1 MSLKLFGDIVFVI
14 ALKSI
19 FLMIRLTMQ
28 ICLKTI
34 KNTPVGKG
42 FKWSALALLAAGL
55 TACSGLTTI
64 SEGSKSKI
72 GQVFKP
78 YRPDMVQGN
87 FISKEQLDRIKPG
100 MDREEIKVILGTPL
114 LTSVMHPNR
123 WDYVFAFKRGDTQLV
138 EQRQVTLFFE
148 KDLLKEIKADNLP
161 TEYELIAE
169 IDGIKAERRPQ
180 RRAVARELEGEHR
193 APTVQTVPNPT
204 QGVGIPRGDT
214 RN

>member
-14 ALKSI
+14 ELKSI
-19 FLMIRLTMQ
+19 FYMIRLTMQ
-28 ICLKTI
+28 ICLKTSKI
-34 KNTPVGKG
+34 GSQVLKG
-42 FKWSALALLAAGL
+42 VLAMATLASL
-55 TACSGLTTI
+55 TSCANWTTF
-64 SEGSKSKI
+64 SEGSKSKL
-72 GQVFKP
+72 GQVLKP

-87 FISKEQLDRIKPG
+87 FISKEQLNRLKVG
-100 MDREEIKVILGTPL
+100 MDREEVKVILGTPL
-114 LTSVMHPNR
+114 ITSFMHPNR

-138 EQRQVTLFFE
+138 EQRQVTIIFE
-148 KDLLKEIKADNLP
+148 KDLLSKINADDLP

-169 IDGIKAERRPQ
+169 IDGIKASRRPQ
-180 RRAVARELEGEHR
+180 RKPVAQELESHHP

>member
-1 MSLKLFGDIVFVI
+1 MFVI

-28 ICLKTI
+28 ICLKNLK
-34 KNTPVGKG
+34 KNARWP
-42 FKWSALALLAAGL
+42 FLALLGLVL
-55 TACSGLTTI
+55 TACSGVTTI
-64 SEGSKSKI
+64 SDGTRSAIGS
-72 GQVFKP
+72 VLRP

-87 FISKEQLDRIKPG
+87 FISKEQLERLKLG
-100 MDREEIKVILGTPL
+100 MDRDEVKVIVGTPL
-114 LTSVMHPNR
+114 LTSVMHSNR

-148 KDLLKEIKADNLP
+148 KDVLAQIKADNLP

-169 IDGIKAERRPQ
+169 IDGIKAARPQ
-180 RRAVARELEGEHR
+180 RKPVAKELDGGPR
-193 APTVQTVPNPT
+193 PAATVETVPNPT
-204 QGVGIPRGDT
+204 SGVGIPKGDT

>member
-28 ICLKTI
+28 ICLKNI
-34 KNTPVGKG
+34 KNTPFLKG
-42 FKWSALALLAAGL
+42 LAASGLALLAVGL

-87 FISKEQLDRIKPG
+87 FISKEQLDRVKVG

-114 LTSVMHPNR
+114 LNSAMHPNR

-138 EQRQVTLFFE
+138 DQRQETLIFE
-148 KDLLKEIKADNLP
+148 KEVLKEIKADQLP

-169 IDGIKAERRPQ
+169 IDGIKSDRRPQ
-180 RRAVARELEGEHR
+180 RKAVAKELEGEHR
-193 APTVQTVPNPT
+193 APTVETVPNPT
-204 QGVGIPRGDT
+204 HGLGIPPGDT

>member
-19 FLMIRLTMQ
+19 FLIIRLTMQ
-28 ICLKTI
+28 ICLKTT
-34 KNTPVGKG
+34 KNSPVLKG
-42 FKWSALALLAAGL
+42 LVLSTLVLLMTGL
-55 TACSGLTTI
+55 SACSGLTTI

-87 FISKEQLDRIKPG
+87 FISKEQLDRVKVG
-100 MDREEIKVILGTPL
+100 MDREEVKAILGTPL
-114 LTSVMHPNR
+114 LNSAMHTNR
-123 WDYVFAFKRGDTQLV
+123 TDYVFAFKRGDTQLV
-138 EQRQVTLFFE
+138 DQRQVTLIFE
-148 KDLLKEIKADNLP
+148 KDLLKEIKADQLP

-169 IDGIKAERRPQ
+169 IDGIKSERRPQ
-180 RRAVARELEGEHR
+180 RKAVAKELEGEHR

-204 QGVGIPRGDT
+204 QGLGIPPGDT